1 MGGQATNGT
10 QTETHTITV
19 EVIEIGGDEG
29 KTIVSVEEITEGNGG
44 YRITFSDGTTIDI
57 LNGAD
62 GEDGAQGPQGE
73 TGPAGPQ
80 GDKGEQGEQGPQGEP
95 GAAAEGGCGSAIN
108 GVAAFAIALPVVLA
122 AALVFKAK
130 RKSK

>member
-1 MGGQATNGT
+1 MKNGRGNQGGHKG
-10 QTETHTITV
+10 
-19 EVIEIGGDEG
+19 
-29 KTIVSVEEITEGNGG
+29 
-44 YRITFSDGTTIDI
+44 
-57 LNGAD
+57 
-62 GEDGAQGPQGE
+62 
-73 TGPAGPQ
+73 
-80 GDKGEQGEQGPQGEP
+80 GEQGEQGPQGEP